1 MPGEE
6 TSELSDVEF
15 RSLADLAA
23 EADASSI
30 PSEHRRKLI
39 RLGLLKKNGV
49 EFRVTSAGRLR
60 VTLGR

>member
-1 MPGEE
+1 MADEE
-6 TSELSDVEF
+6 TSDLSDVEF

-23 EADASSI
+23 GADVSSI

-39 RLGLLKKNGV
+39 KLELLKKSGI